1 MNTDQK
7 RTYAQTFA
15 VHVGVDT
22 GKTFHKL
29 VARGPDGQR
38 TKAYKVL
45 VSRAGFEAAAAHL
58 RDSYPGVAPQQMLVG
73 LEFAG
78 HHGFT
83 FAHFLAQRGYV
94 IVNVLAAHTK
104 ASKEIEDNNPRK
116 DDAKDAA
123 QVCKLV
129 GDGIFVR
136 FPFLEHPYLE
146 LRLLTVHRHRLT
158 VEATRFKNRLQGL
171 LDLAWPEFLTHF
183 TNLHKATPRA
193 ILARWPLP
201 ADLLAAPRRTVRRE
215 IRASSRGHIG
225 RARIDA
231 LLASAR
237 TSIALTQAAPER
249 RLEILRLLARWA
261 LVRHQ
266 LADVEGR
273 ITALVEQCP
282 EAKILTTVPEVSAVC
297 AATLVAELGTP
308 QDYAHYR
315 QVLKLAG
322 MNLASRSSGQTV
334 GRKWQSKR
342 GRPMLRRQL
351 FLLAGRW
358 CLKRG
363 LYHEDYVAL
372 KARNGGAG
380 TKAVC
385 TLARKLVPLLLKV
398 MQSGEPFDR
407 ERWLANRRR
416 IEAVVR

>member
-7 RTYAQTFA
+7 RAYAATFP

-22 GKTFHKL
+22 AKVFHKL
-29 VARGPDGQR
+29 VVRGPDGQR

-45 VSRAGFEAAAAHL
+45 VSRAGFEAADAHL
-58 RDSYPGVAPQQMLVG
+58 RDSYPGIAPQQMLVG

-83 FAHFLAQRGYV
+83 FAHFLAERGYV
-94 IVNVLAAHTK
+94 VVNVLAAHTK

-171 LDLAWPEFLTHF
+171 LDLAWPEFLGQFST
-183 TNLHKATPRA
+183 LHKATPGA
-193 ILARWPLP
+193 ILERWPLP
-201 ADLLAAPRRTVRRE
+201 QDLLAASIRTVRKE
-215 IRASSRGHIG
+215 IHAASRGHVS
-225 RARIDA
+225 REQIDA
-231 LLASAR
+231 LVASAR
-237 TSIALTQAAPER
+237 TTIALTQAAPER
-249 RLEILRLLARWA
+249 RLEIQSLLARWA
-261 LVRHQ
+261 LVRKQ
-266 LADVEGR
+266 LAVLERR

-308 QDYAHYR
+308 KDYMHYR

-322 MNLASRSSGQTV
+322 MNLASRSSGWRDSSRRV
-334 GRKWQSKR
+334 SGPGGSAYSLSGCRARRRAS
-342 GRPMLRRQL
+342 LRRRRSPR
-351 FLLAGRW
+351 APSSGSSP
-358 CLKRG
+358 RG
-363 LYHEDYVAL
+363 IAQ
-372 KARNGGAG
+372 RG
-380 TKAVC
+380 
-385 TLARKLVPLLLKV
+385 P
-398 MQSGEPFDR
+398 
-407 ERWLANRRR
+407 
-416 IEAVVR
+416 

>member
-7 RTYAQTFA
+7 RAYAATFP

-22 GKTFHKL
+22 AKAFHKL
-29 VARGPDGQR
+29 VVRGPDGQR

-58 RDSYPGVAPQQMLVG
+58 RDSYPGIASQQMLVG

-94 IVNVLAAHTK
+94 VVNVLAAHTK

-171 LDLAWPEFLTHF
+171 LDLAWPEFLGQFST
-183 TNLHKATPRA
+183 LHKATPRA
-193 ILARWPLP
+193 ILERWPLP
-201 ADLLAAPRRTVRRE
+201 QDLLAASIRTVRKE
-215 IRASSRGHIG
+215 IHAASRGHIS
-225 RARIDA
+225 REQIDE
-231 LLASAR
+231 LVASAR

-249 RLEILRLLARWA
+249 RLEIQSLLVRWA
-261 LVRHQ
+261 LVRKQ
-266 LADVEGR
+266 LAVLEGR
-273 ITALVEQCP
+273 ITALVDQCP

-308 QDYAHYR
+308 KDYAHYR

-322 MNLASRSSGQTV
+322 MNLASRSSGQTE

-358 CLKRG
+358 CLTRG
-363 LYHEDYVAL
+363 LYHQDYLAL

-398 MQSGEPFDR
+398 MQSGEPFDKD
-407 ERWLANRRR
+407 RWLGNRRQR
-416 IEAVVR
+416 EVIVG

>member
-1 MNTDQK
+1 MTTDQK
-7 RTYAQTFA
+7 RAYAATFP

-38 TKAYKVL
+38 TPAHKVL
-45 VSRAGFEAAAAHL
+45 VSRVGFEAADAHL
-58 RDSYPGVAPQQMLVG
+58 RALFPGMAPQQMLVG

-83 FAHFLAQRGYV
+83 FAHFLAARGYV
-94 IVNVLAAHTK
+94 VVSVLAAHTK
-104 ASKEIEDNNPRK
+104 ASKEIEDNSPRK

-123 QVCKLV
+123 QICRLV
-129 GDGIFVR
+129 GEGIFVR
-136 FPFLEHPYLE
+136 FPFLEPPYLE

-171 LDLAWPEFLTHF
+171 LDLAWPEFLGQFAH
-183 TNLHKATPRA
+183 LDKATPRA
-193 ILARWPLP
+193 ILERWPLP
-201 ADLLAAPRRTVRRE
+201 ADVLAAPLRTVRKE
-215 IRASSRGHIG
+215 IRLASRGHIS
-225 RARIDA
+225 REQVDA
-231 LLASAR
+231 LLAAAR

-249 RLEILRLLARWA
+249 RLEIQGLLGRWA
-261 LVRHQ
+261 LVRTQ
-266 LADVEGR
+266 LAELERR
-273 ITALVEQCP
+273 ITALVDDCP
-282 EAKILTTVPEVSAVC
+282 EAKVLLTVPEVSAVC

-342 GRPMLRRQL
+342 GRPALRRQL

-358 CLKRG
+358 CLPRG
-363 LYHEDYVAL
+363 LYRADYLAL
-372 KARNGGAG
+372 KARNGGLG

-385 TLARKLVPLLLKV
+385 TLARKLVPLLLRV
-398 MQSGEPFDR
+398 MQTGEPFDR
-407 ERWLANRRR
+407 ARWQANRRR
-416 IEAVVR
+416 RDVAA

>member
-7 RTYAQTFA
+7 RAYAATFP

-22 GKTFHKL
+22 AKVFHKL
-29 VARGPDGQR
+29 VVRGPDGQR

-45 VSRAGFEAAAAHL
+45 VSRAGFEAADAHL
-58 RDSYPGVAPQQMLVG
+58 RDSYPGIAPQQMLVG

-83 FAHFLAQRGYV
+83 FAHFLAERGYV
-94 IVNVLAAHTK
+94 VVNVLAAHTK

-171 LDLAWPEFLTHF
+171 LDL
-183 TNLHKATPRA
+183 
-193 ILARWPLP
+193 
-201 ADLLAAPRRTVRRE
+201 LAASIRTVRKE
-215 IRASSRGHIG
+215 IHAASRGHVS
-225 RARIDA
+225 REQIDA
-231 LLASAR
+231 LVASAR
-237 TSIALTQAAPER
+237 TTIALTQAAPER
-249 RLEILRLLARWA
+249 RLEIQSLLARWA
-261 LVRHQ
+261 LVRKQ
-266 LADVEGR
+266 LAVLERR

-308 QDYAHYR
+308 KDYMHYR

-322 MNLASRSSGQTV
+322 MNLASRSSGQTE

-358 CLKRG
+358 CLTRG
-363 LYHEDYVAL
+363 LYHADYLAL

-398 MQSGEPFDR
+398 MQSGEPFDKD
-407 ERWLANRRR
+407 RWLGNRRR
-416 IEAVVR
+416 REAVVS

>member
-1 MNTDQK
+1 MTTDEK
-7 RTYAQTFA
+7 RAYAAQFP

-29 VARGPDGQR
+29 VARGPDGHR
-38 TKAYKVL
+38 TTAYKVL
-45 VSRAGFEAAAAHL
+45 VSRAGFEAAHAHL
-58 RDSYPGVAPQQMLVG
+58 RELFPGVAPERILVG

-83 FAHFLAQRGYV
+83 FAHFLAQRGYGV
-94 IVNVLAAHTK
+94 VNVLAAHTK

-158 VEATRFKNRLQGL
+158 VEATRFKNRLLGL
-171 LDLAWPEFLTHF
+171 LDLAWPEFMRQF
-183 TNLHKATPRA
+183 ANLHKATPRA
-193 ILARWPLP
+193 ILERWPLP
-201 ADLLAAPRRTVRRE
+201 QDLLAAPLRTVRKE
-215 IRASSRGHIG
+215 IHVASRGHIS
-225 RARIDA
+225 RDHIDE

-249 RLEILRLLARWA
+249 RLEIQSLLTRWA
-261 LVRHQ
+261 LVRKQ
-266 LADVEGR
+266 LVVLERR

-297 AATLVAELGTP
+297 AATIVAELGTP
-308 QDYAHYR
+308 QDYEHYR

-322 MNLASRSSGQTV
+322 MNLASRSSGQTE

-342 GRPMLRRQL
+342 GRPALRRQL

-358 CLKRG
+358 CLPRG
-363 LYHEDYVAL
+363 LYHQDYLAL
-372 KARNGGAG
+372 KARNGDRG
-380 TKAVC
+380 TKTVC
-385 TLARKLVPLLLKV
+385 TLARKLVPMLLRV
-398 MQSGEPFDR
+398 MQSGQPFDR
-407 ERWLANRRR
+407 ARWLANRRR
-416 IEAVVR
+416 PEVAA

>member
-1 MNTDQK
+1 MTTDQK
-7 RTYAQTFA
+7 RAYAAQFP

-22 GKTFHKL
+22 GKAFHKL
-29 VARGPDGQR
+29 VARGPDGHR

-45 VSRAGFEAAAAHL
+45 VSRAGFEAADAHL
-58 RDSYPGVAPQQMLVG
+58 RGLFPGVAPQQMLVG

-94 IVNVLAAHTK
+94 VVNVLAAHTK

-123 QVCKLV
+123 QVCRLV

-136 FPFLEHPYLE
+136 FPFLERPYLE

-171 LDLAWPEFLTHF
+171 LDLAWPEFLGHF
-183 TNLHKATPRA
+183 SALHKATPRA
-193 ILARWPLP
+193 ILERWPLP
-201 ADLLAAPRRTVRRE
+201 EDLLAAPARTVRKE
-215 IRASSRGHIG
+215 IRTASRGHVSREQVDG
-225 RARIDA
+225 
-231 LLASAR
+231 LLDSAR
-237 TSIALTQAAPER
+237 TSIALTQASAER
-249 RLEILRLLARWA
+249 RLEIQSLLARWA
-261 LVRHQ
+261 LVRQQ
-266 LADVEGR
+266 LAELERR

-308 QDYAHYR
+308 KDYEHYR

-322 MNLASRSSGQTV
+322 MNLASRSSGQSE

-358 CLKRG
+358 CLSRG
-363 LYHEDYVAL
+363 LYHADYLAL
-372 KARNGGAG
+372 KARNGDRG
-380 TKAVC
+380 TKTVC
-385 TLARKLVPLLLKV
+385 TLARKLVPMLLRV

-407 ERWLANRRR
+407 DRWLANRRR
-416 IEAVVR
+416 PEAAHC